1 MARRELICGP
11 NFSGRSAALMA
22 LLRDGAFASECFYI
36 GPYSEAALSG
46 LTNTIADEIDLYRAR
61 PAPLDRAPFSLF
73 DVTAFSRREPQT
85 LSGGEQVLLALHC
98 FSLSNCPALAID
110 TALEQLDP
118 ANRDAALD
126 YFDRRKGLAADVVLI
141 DNRLPPPLVGW
152 TATERAAD
160 TSEFACD
167 PRRVVADL
175 PPRQAPTVAIRGL
188 TFGYRHGSTIFR
200 DVDLALAGGTAYR
213 LAGPNGAG
221 KTTLLKLLVG
231 VLAPNAGELTL
242 GDKPYRPW
250 RHGNRAIALATQNPD
265 HQWSGATL
273 ADDLARRRAAFA
285 SFVAPTCFDEARL
298 QALAAAL
305 GAPSLDTHL
314 YELPLAARKRL
325 SWLWPLA
332 GALPWAVLDEPSLG
346 QDLATRVQLA
356 AAIAHLTALG
366 YGVLFV
372 THDDDF
378 AERIPHRVL
387 AIGDGQVKA
396 LSAHGDEAG
405 RIP

>member
-1 MARRELICGP
+1 MPRRELISGP

-22 LLRDGAFASECFYI
+22 LLGDAAFAAKTFYV

-46 LTNTIADEIDLYRAR
+46 LTSSIADEVDLYRAKSTDN
-61 PAPLDRAPFSLF
+61 PASPGRAVFAPI
-73 DVTAFSRREPQT
+73 DVAAFGRREPQT

-98 FSLSNCPALAID
+98 FSLSAFPALAID

-126 YFDRRKGLAADVVLI
+126 YLDPRNGLGLGADVALI
-141 DNRLPPPLVGW
+141 DNRLPPPLAGW
-152 TATERAAD
+152 TARERTAD
-160 TSEFACD
+160 TTAFDCD
-167 PRRVVADL
+167 PEKVVAAL
-175 PPRQAPTVAIRGL
+175 APRQAPAIAIRNL
-188 TFGYRHGSTIFR
+188 TFGYRHGRTIFR
-200 DVDLALAGGTAYR
+200 NVDLALAGGTAYR

-231 VLAPNAGELTL
+231 VLAPNAGELLL
-242 GDKPYRPW
+242 GDAPYRPW

-273 ADDLARRRAAFA
+273 RDDLARRRAAFA
-285 SFVAPTCFDEARL
+285 HLVGGDAFAESRL
-298 QALAAAL
+298 VKLAAAL
-305 GAPSLDTHL
+305 GAKSLDTHL

-346 QDLATRVQLA
+346 QDPATRVGLA
-356 AAIAHLTALG
+356 AAIARLTALG
-366 YGVLFV
+366 HGVLFV

-378 AERIPHRVL
+378 AARIPHRVL
-387 AIGDGQVKA
+387 AIGEMQVK
-396 LSAHGDEAG
+396 EA
-405 RIP
+405 P

>member
-1 MARRELICGP
+1 MARRELISGP
-11 NFSGRSAALMA
+11 NFSGRSAVLMA
-22 LLRDGAFASECFYI
+22 LLHDRQFAAESFYI

-46 LTNTIADEIDLYRAR
+46 LTSTIADEIDLYRAT
-61 PAPLDRAPFSLF
+61 PAPCDRPPFS
-73 DVTAFSRREPQT
+73 AFELRAFARREPQT

-98 FSLSNCPALAID
+98 FSLSNFPALAID

-118 ANRDAALD
+118 ANRDAALG
-126 YFDRRKGLAADVVLI
+126 YFANGLAANVALI
-141 DNRLPPPLVGW
+141 DNRLPPLSGW
-152 TATERAAD
+152 TSCERAAD
-160 TSEFACD
+160 PDAFACD
-167 PRRVVADL
+167 PRRLVADL
-175 PPRQAPTVAIRGL
+175 GSRPAPTIAIRGL
-188 TFGYRHGSTIFR
+188 TFGYRHGPAIFR

-231 VLAPNAGELTL
+231 VLAPNAGEFRL
-242 GDKPYRPW
+242 GDRPYRPW

-285 SFVAPTCFDEARL
+285 GMVDQDCFAAARL
-298 QALAAAL
+298 ERLATAL
-305 GAPSLDTHL
+305 GAPSLDAHL

-346 QDLATRVQLA
+346 QDLATRERLA
-356 AAIAHLTALG
+356 AAIAQLTALG

-378 AERIPHRVL
+378 AARIPHRAL
-387 AIGDGQVKA
+387 AIGGMQIND
-396 LSAHGDEAG
+396 LHGS
-405 RIP
+405 RS

>member
-22 LLRDGAFASECFYI
+22 LVRDDDFAAECFYV

-46 LTNTIADEIDLYRAR
+46 LTSTIADEIDLYRAKSADMPAIAGR
-61 PAPLDRAPFSLF
+61 PDFSAF
-73 DVTAFSRREPQT
+73 DIAAFARREPQT

-98 FSLSNCPALAID
+98 FSLSGFPALAID

-118 ANRDAALD
+118 QNRDAALD
-126 YFDRRKGLAADVVLI
+126 YFDRRKGLAANVAMI
-141 DNRLPPPLVGW
+141 DNRLPPPVVGW
-152 TATERAAD
+152 TLRERAAD
-160 TSEFACD
+160 TRAFDCD
-167 PRRVVADL
+167 PRRLVADL
-175 PPRQAPTVAIRGL
+175 APRQAPTIAIRGL
-188 TFGYRHGSTIFR
+188 TFGYRHGNTIFR

-250 RHGNRAIALATQNPD
+250 RHGNRAMALATQNPD

-285 SFVAPTCFDEARL
+285 RSVEAECFAESRL
-298 QALAAAL
+298 ENLAAAL
-305 GAPSLDTHL
+305 GAPSLDVRL

-332 GALPWAVLDEPSLG
+332 GALPWAMLDEPSLG
-346 QDLATRVQLA
+346 QDLATRAQLA
-356 AAIAHLTALG
+356 AAIARPTGNA
-366 YGVLFV
+366 
-372 THDDDF
+372 
-378 AERIPHRVL
+378 RR
-387 AIGDGQVKA
+387 
-396 LSAHGDEAG
+396 
-405 RIP
+405 

>member
-1 MARRELICGP
+1 MARRDLISGP
-11 NFSGRSAALMA
+11 NFSGRSAALLK
-22 LLRDGAFASECFYI
+22 LLRDSAVAGKTFYV

-46 LTNTIADEIDLYRAR
+46 LTSSIADEIDLYRAK
-61 PAPLDRAPFSLF
+61 PAASGRAVFTPI
-73 DVTAFSRREPQT
+73 DVAAFGRREPQT

-98 FSLSNCPALAID
+98 FSRSVFPALAID

-118 ANRDAALD
+118 VNRDAALD
-126 YFDRRKGLAADVVLI
+126 YLDPNNGLAADVALI
-141 DNRLPPPLVGW
+141 DNRLPPPLDGW
-152 TATERAAD
+152 TARERTAD
-160 TSEFACD
+160 TTAFDCAPED
-167 PRRVVADL
+167 VVADL
-175 PPRQAPTVAIRGL
+175 APRQAPTIAIRNL
-188 TFGYRHGSTIFR
+188 TFGYRQGETIFQN
-200 DVDLALAGGTAYR
+200 VDLALTGGTAYR

-231 VLAPNAGELTL
+231 VLAPNAGELLL
-242 GDKPYRPW
+242 GNSPYRPW

-285 SFVAPTCFDEARL
+285 HLVDTDCFAEARL
-298 QALAAAL
+298 AKLAAAL
-305 GAPSLDTHL
+305 GAKSLETHL

-332 GALPWAVLDEPSLG
+332 GVLPWAVLDEPSLG
-346 QDLATRVQLA
+346 QDLATRTQLA
-356 AAIAHLTALG
+356 AAIARLTALG

-378 AERIPHRVL
+378 AARIPHRVL
-387 AIGDGQVKA
+387 AIGDASIAAV
-396 LSAHGDEAG
+396 
-405 RIP
+405 

>member
-1 MARRELICGP
+1 MTRRELISGP

-22 LLRDGAFASECFYI
+22 LLHDEFAAECFYI

-46 LTNTIADEIDLYRAR
+46 LTSTIADEIDLYRAR
-61 PAPLDRAPFSLF
+61 PATKSAAMPASLGRPVFPAF
-73 DVTAFSRREPQT
+73 DVAAFSRREPQT
-85 LSGGEQVLLALHC
+85 LSGGEQVLLALHA
-98 FSLSNCPALAID
+98 FSLSSYPALAID

-118 ANRDAALD
+118 QNRDAALD
-126 YFDRRKGLAADVVLI
+126 YFDRRKGLAANVAMI

-152 TATERAAD
+152 TSRERSAD
-160 TSEFACD
+160 THAFDCD
-167 PRRVVADL
+167 PRRLVADL
-175 PPRQAPTVAIRGL
+175 APRQAPAITIRGL
-188 TFGYRHGSTIFR
+188 TFGYRHGNTIFR

-285 SFVAPTCFDEARL
+285 RSVDAECFAEPRL
-298 QALAAAL
+298 QKLAAAL
-305 GAPSLDTHL
+305 GAHSLDVHL

-346 QDLATRVQLA
+346 QDLATREQLA
-356 AAIAHLTALG
+356 AAIGQLTALG

-378 AERIPHRVL
+378 AARIPHRVL
-387 AIGDGQVKA
+387 AIGDGRVKA
-396 LSAHGDEAG
+396 L
-405 RIP
+405 

>member
-1 MARRELICGP
+1 MARRELISGP

-22 LLRDGAFASECFYI
+22 LLHDAAFAPECFYI

-46 LTNTIADEIDLYRAR
+46 LTSTIADEIELYRAKSFDM
-61 PAPLDRAPFSLF
+61 PAPLDRAPFTPF
-73 DVTAFSRREPQT
+73 DVAAFSRREPQT

-118 ANRDAALD
+118 ANRDAALG
-126 YFDRRKGLAADVVLI
+126 YFDRRRGLAADVALI

-160 TSEFACD
+160 TCEFACD
-167 PRRVVADL
+167 PRQVVADL
-175 PPRQAPTVAIRGL
+175 RPRQAPTISIRGL

-200 DVDLALAGGTAYR
+200 DVDLALTGGTAYR

-242 GDKPYRPW
+242 GNKPYRPW

-285 SFVAPTCFDEARL
+285 GLVARDCFDETRL
-298 QALAAAL
+298 QGLAAAL

-356 AAIAHLTALG
+356 AAIARLTELG

-378 AERIPHRVL
+378 AARIPHRVL

-396 LSAHGDEAG
+396 ISENLA
-405 RIP
+405 